1 MLRTVR
7 STGVAIRNRRH
18 RSSLCLSVCDR
29 GQLFHGFWK
38 LRYPGTAAH
47 ANMADEGEEVVD
59 DTEWEVPDEQLT
71 AEEVFIK
78 YDTDHSGAID
88 MDEFKVRV
96 RHTVLEQS
104 RSGWYW

>member
-1 MLRTVR
+1 M
-7 STGVAIRNRRH
+7 
-18 RSSLCLSVCDR
+18 LSVCDR
-29 GQLFHGFWK
+29 GQLFGIALSNIT
-38 LRYPGTAAH
+38 LRFTH
-47 ANMADEGEEVVD
+47 NMADEGEEVVE

>member
-1 MLRTVR
+1 MT
-7 STGVAIRNRRH
+7 
-18 RSSLCLSVCDR
+18 
-29 GQLFHGFWK
+29 
-38 LRYPGTAAH
+38 
-47 ANMADEGEEVVD
+47 DEGEEVVE

-96 RHTVLEQS
+96 RHTVL
-104 RSGWYW
+104 RSIA